1 MSREEDIFH
10 ADVQRTFTTETGQR
24 VIRELV
30 LSYTRKVFDDNPYK
44 TAYNAGKSDL
54 VTHLVSLIEEKLDA
68 T

>member
-10 ADVQRTFTTETGQR
+10 ADVQRTFASEPGQR

-30 LSYTRKVFDDNPYK
+30 LTHTRKVFDDNPFK

-54 VTHLVSLIEEKLDA
+54 VTHLVSLIEDKLDA